1 MRSGEILRVMLWQH
15 KLKKREAEGY
25 CADVCDHM
33 KWNYIKT
40 LYEQKIPR
48 KESAPKT
55 FIDIKDDQC
64 DQ

>member
-1 MRSGEILRVMLWQH
+1 MCRCV
-15 KLKKREAEGY
+15 KTY
-25 CADVCDHM
+25 DHM

-40 LYEQKIPR
+40 LYEQKSPS

-55 FIDIKDDQC
+55 LIDIKDDQR

>member
-1 MRSGEILRVMLWQH
+1 MCRRIQTYDYMN
-15 KLKKREAEGY
+15 
-25 CADVCDHM
+25 
-33 KWNYIKT
+33 WNNKKT

-55 FIDIKDDQC
+55 FIDIKDDQR

>member
-25 CADVCDHM
+25 CADAFKLM
-33 KWNYIKT
+33 IIWIGT
-40 LYEQKIPR
+40 
-48 KESAPKT
+48 PKT
-55 FIDIKDDQC
+55 FIDIKDDQR

>member
-1 MRSGEILRVMLWQH
+1 MLWQH

-55 FIDIKDDQC
+55 FIDIKDDQR